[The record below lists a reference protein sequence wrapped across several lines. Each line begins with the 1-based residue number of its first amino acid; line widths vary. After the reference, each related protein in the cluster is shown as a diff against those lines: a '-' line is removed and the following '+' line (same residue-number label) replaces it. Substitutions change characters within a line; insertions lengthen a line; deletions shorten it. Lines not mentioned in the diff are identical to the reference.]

1 MRNLDWKVLKSEYL
15 FKRPWLTARRD
26 VCQLPDGRIND
37 EYYVLEYPTWINVVA
52 ITQEGEM
59 VIIRQYRHGLGR
71 TCYEIVAGC
80 VEEGEEPMDAAKREL
95 QEETGFTGGTWSEVM
110 QFTCNASAMNNTT
123 HSFLAIGVEKT
134 DKQNL
139 DATEDIEIYTFPQ
152 ERVKEMLLKGEFMQ
166 VSMIAPLYRYFSHL
180 S

>member
-1 MRNLDWKVLKSEYL
+1 
-15 FKRPWLTARRD
+15 
-26 VCQLPDGRIND
+26 
-37 EYYVLEYPTWINVVA
+37 
-52 ITQEGEM
+52 
-59 VIIRQYRHGLGR
+59 
-71 TCYEIVAGC
+71 
-80 VEEGEEPMDAAKREL
+80 
-95 QEETGFTGGTWSEVM
+95 M

-134 DKQNL
+134 DTQNR

-166 VSMIAPLYRYFSHL
+166 VSMIAPLYRFFSHL